1 MLASCHK
8 RQRWITSRTGN
19 FTIWIWFATT
29 KVLIYILKA
38 AFHLTAMAVG
48 GWTLSTSDVLWMLPT
63 KVFFI
68 LQNTAAASSRFPP
81 SITHQFTA
89 GHLQQMERD
98 DTLQHEAD
106 MNHWCHTMSVTQET
120 ALDFLQMCVHTG
132 ILCKTLL
139 NYIWWNSEKYTADWW
154 NVRGGCFTSNLKN
167 IPAQLQVRKN
177 GLKKFC
183 RNNRNNIKEKGG
195 NLKLN
200 LKKQLARNE
209 S

>member
-1 MLASCHK
+1 M
-8 RQRWITSRTGN
+8 
-19 FTIWIWFATT
+19 
-29 KVLIYILKA
+29 LIYILKA

-48 GWTLSTSDVLWMLPT
+48 GWTLSPSDVLWMLPT

-106 MNHWCHTMSVTQET
+106 MNHSCHTMSVTQET

-132 ILCKTLL
+132 ILCKTL
-139 NYIWWNSEKYTADWW
+139 
-154 NVRGGCFTSNLKN
+154 
-167 IPAQLQVRKN
+167 
-177 GLKKFC
+177 
-183 RNNRNNIKEKGG
+183 
-195 NLKLN
+195 
-200 LKKQLARNE
+200 
-209 S
+209 